1 MMTSKPNPEPTSRF
15 AAFSAF
21 CAAHQAECGQM
32 VRGLLFGSAIVLA
45 CVAFMMRALNA
56 HPLPEMSADLIGS
69 AAYGGFDAMAWPSIA
84 ATTEQSPLDADALVS
99 GMLLAVTI
107 ITGAFAC
114 FGFLADCTIRAGAI
128 AHRLSTARKL
138 PEAEGGD

>member
-1 MMTSKPNPEPTSRF
+1 MMTSKSNPGPASRL

-21 CAAHQAECGQM
+21 CAEHQAECSQM

-56 HPLPEMSADLIGS
+56 HPLPELSADLIGN

-84 ATTEQSPLDADALVS
+84 ATTEQPPLDADALVS

-107 ITGAFAC
+107 ITGSFAGI
-114 FGFLADCTIRAGAI
+114 GFLADCTVRAGAI

-138 PEAEGGD
+138 PEVGGGD

>member
-1 MMTSKPNPEPTSRF
+1 MMTSKPNPGPTSRF
-15 AAFSAF
+15 AGFSAF
-21 CAAHQAECGQM
+21 CAEHQAECSQM

-84 ATTEQSPLDADALVS
+84 ATTEQPPLDADALVS

-107 ITGAFAC
+107 ITGSFAGI
-114 FGFLADCTIRAGAI
+114 GFLADCTIRAGAI
-128 AHRLSTARKL
+128 AHRLSNARKL
-138 PEAEGGD
+138 PEVEGGD